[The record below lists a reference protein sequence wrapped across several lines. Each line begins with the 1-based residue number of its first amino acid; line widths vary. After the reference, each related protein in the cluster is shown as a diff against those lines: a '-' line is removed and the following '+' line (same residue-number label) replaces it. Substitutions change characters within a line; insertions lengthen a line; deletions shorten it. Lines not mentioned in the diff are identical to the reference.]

1 MSIAIIGGTGIYDPK
16 IFKELGRRIIKT
28 PYGSSP
34 EIAVGELLGNEILF
48 LPRHGKGHALP
59 PHRINYRANIYALK
73 VLKAERIIST
83 NSVGAVNKKLAPG
96 NIVIPHDF
104 IDFTRGREATFYDK
118 EVVHIDVSEPY
129 CPELRRVLAAAGE
142 KVAGKVFS
150 SAVYA
155 CMQGPRFETPAE
167 IRMLHKL
174 GCDVVGMTGVP
185 EVALAREAEICYAA
199 ICTVTNFAA
208 GIVKKKLTAAEVKE
222 IVKKNQENLKKILVE
237 AIRNI
242 PEERECVCGS
252 ALKGARM

>member
-1 MSIAIIGGTGIYDPK
+1 MGIAVIGGTGIYDPK

-48 LPRHGKGHALP
+48 LPRHGKNHALP
-59 PHRINYRANIYALK
+59 PHKVNYRANIFALK
-73 VLKAERIIST
+73 MLKAERIIST
-83 NSVGAVNKKLAPG
+83 NSVGAINKRLAPG

-104 IDFTRGREATFYDK
+104 IDFAKGRDSTFYDK

-129 CPELRRVLAAAGE
+129 CPELRKALATASG
-142 KVAGKVFS
+142 KIAGKVFS

-155 CMQGPRFETPAE
+155 CTQGPRFETPAE
-167 IRMLHKL
+167 IRVLHKL
-174 GCDVVGMTGVP
+174 GCDIVGMTGVP
-185 EVALAREAEICYAA
+185 EVTLAREAEICYAA

-208 GIVKKKLTAAEVKE
+208 GIAKKKLTATEVKDV
-222 IVKKNQENLKKILVE
+222 VKKNQENLKKILVE
-237 AIRNI
+237 TINNI
-242 PEERECVCGS
+242 PEERECGCKD

>member
-1 MSIAIIGGTGIYDPK
+1 MGIAVIGGTGIYDPK

-48 LPRHGKGHALP
+48 LPRHGKNHALP
-59 PHRINYRANIYALK
+59 PHKVNYRANIFALK
-73 VLKAERIIST
+73 MLKAERIIST
-83 NSVGAVNKKLAPG
+83 NSVGAINKRLAPG

-104 IDFTRGREATFYDK
+104 IDFAKGRDSTFYDK

-129 CPELRRVLAAAGE
+129 CPELRKALATASG
-142 KVAGKVFS
+142 KIAGKVFS

-155 CMQGPRFETPAE
+155 CTQGPRFETPAE
-167 IRMLHKL
+167 IRVLHKL
-174 GCDVVGMTGVP
+174 GCDIVGMTGVP
-185 EVALAREAEICYAA
+185 EVTLAREAEICYAA

-208 GIVKKKLTAAEVKE
+208 GIAKKKLTATEVKD

-237 AIRNI
+237 TINNI
-242 PEERECVCGS
+242 PEERECGCKD

>member
-1 MSIAIIGGTGIYDPK
+1 MGIAVIGGTGIYDPK

-48 LPRHGKGHALP
+48 LPRHGKNHALP
-59 PHRINYRANIYALK
+59 PHKVNYRANIFALK
-73 VLKAERIIST
+73 MLKAERIIST
-83 NSVGAVNKKLAPG
+83 NSVGAINKRLAPG

-104 IDFTRGREATFYDK
+104 IDFAKGRDSTFYDK

-129 CPELRRVLAAAGE
+129 CPELRKALATASG
-142 KVAGKVFS
+142 KIAGKVFS

-155 CMQGPRFETPAE
+155 CTQGPRFETPAE
-167 IRMLHKL
+167 IRVLHKL
-174 GCDVVGMTGVP
+174 GCDIVGMTGVP
-185 EVALAREAEICYAA
+185 EVTLAREAEICYAA

-208 GIVKKKLTAAEVKE
+208 GIAKKKLTATEVKDV
-222 IVKKNQENLKKILVE
+222 VKKNQENLKKILVE
-237 AIRNI
+237 VINNI
-242 PEERECVCGS
+242 PEERECGCKD